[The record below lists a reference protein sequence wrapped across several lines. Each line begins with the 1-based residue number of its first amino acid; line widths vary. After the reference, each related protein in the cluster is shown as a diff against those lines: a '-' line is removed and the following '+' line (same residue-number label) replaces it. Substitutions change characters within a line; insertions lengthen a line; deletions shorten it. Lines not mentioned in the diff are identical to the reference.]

1 MRSFEE
7 VRKESNETFKKRNEI
22 SQKLSELSKKF
33 REQLTEENL
42 SKLWAPYEVGIDH
55 YYSYGVA
62 YIKDNNIKLYEWD
75 NCSIIER
82 FVERY
87 KDKDFNLFRSI
98 GVKSSWSY
106 EEAVEHLEE
115 TKKEMD
121 MFNEKVSSI
130 TLPAEFAEI
139 RKLLDEYKELN
150 SKTSS
155 LYNEAYAAFVTER
168 YGTLGDIVIGKTYY
182 LYDTKLQSK
191 VALVEVL
198 SKDESGLGYKC
209 VDHEADDK
217 KYVHVRKDRLE
228 VDLRG
233 FPKDEL
239 IYGPTNA

>member
-55 YYSYGVA
+55 FYSYEVA
-62 YIKDNNIKLYEWD
+62 YIKSNYIKLYEWD
-75 NCSIIER
+75 NCSIIGR

-87 KDKDFNLFRSI
+87 KDKDFNLFKSI
-98 GVKSSWSY
+98 GVKSSQSY

-115 TKKEMD
+115 TKKEMEL
-121 MFNEKVSSI
+121 FNEKVSSI
-130 TLPAEFAEI
+130 TLPAEFAEV
-139 RKLLDEYKELN
+139 RKLLDEYNELN
-150 SKTSS
+150 SKTSF
-155 LYNEAYAAFVTER
+155 LYREAYDAFVTER

-191 VALVEVL
+191 IALVEVM

-233 FPKDEL
+233 FPEDEL
-239 IYGPTNA
+239 KYGPTNA

>member
-7 VRKESNETFKKRNEI
+7 IRKESNETFKKRNEI
-22 SQKLSELSKKF
+22 SKKLSELSKKF
-33 REQLTEENL
+33 REQLTGENL
-42 SKLWAPYEVGIDH
+42 SKLWAPYEVEIDH
-55 YYSYGVA
+55 YYSYEIA
-62 YIKDNNIKLYEWD
+62 YIKDNYIKLYEWD

-87 KDKDFNLFRSI
+87 KDKDFNLFKSI
-98 GVKSSWSY
+98 GVKGSQSY

-115 TKKEMD
+115 TKKEMEL
-121 MFNEKVSSI
+121 FNEKVSSI

-139 RKLLDEYKELN
+139 RKLLDEYNELN
-150 SKTSS
+150 SKTSF
-155 LYNEAYAAFVTER
+155 LYREAYDAFVTER

-191 VALVEVL
+191 IALVEVV

-217 KYVHVRKDRLE
+217 KYVHVRKDRLD

-239 IYGPTNA
+239 KYGPTNE